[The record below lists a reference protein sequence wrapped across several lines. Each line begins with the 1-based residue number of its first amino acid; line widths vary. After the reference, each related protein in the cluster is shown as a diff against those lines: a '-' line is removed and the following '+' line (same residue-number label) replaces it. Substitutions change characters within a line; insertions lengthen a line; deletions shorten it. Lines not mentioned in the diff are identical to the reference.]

1 MKKKPGNK
9 RKRYGKKSNKKKR
22 KKYRGQGRY

>member
-9 RKRYGKKSNKKKR
+9 RKRYANKSNKKKR